1 MAMTCPAAIRATL
14 FVGMCAV
21 AALPAQ
27 AQAQAHGRFAVSA
40 DGQQV
45 TDSSNGL
52 VWRRCAEGM
61 TWNGRL
67 CAGKPLRVK
76 LAGAKAAARAAA
88 ADGKAWRLPTRD
100 ELRTLVDAKA
110 KKKPRIDAT
119 AFPNTPALSF
129 WATREG
135 TDDNL
140 NAWLINFSNGR
151 TYANLGQAKFPIR
164 LVRAGP

>member
-1 MAMTCPAAIRATL
+1 MAMTCPAALRASL
-14 FVGMCAV
+14 FVGVCAV
-21 AALPAQ
+21 AAFSAQ
-27 AQAQAHGRFAVSA
+27 AQGRFAVSA

-45 TDSSNGL
+45 TDSSSGL

-61 TWNGRL
+61 AWNGKA

-76 LAGAKAAARAAA
+76 LAGAKAAARTAAG
-88 ADGKAWRLPTRD
+88 DGKAWRLPTRD
-100 ELRTLVDAKA
+100 ELRALVDVES

-119 AFPNTPALSF
+119 AFPNTPSLSF
-129 WATREG
+129 WATRDG

-164 LVRAGP
+164 LVRTGP